1 MIPSLILMIIKK
13 NKILL
18 IQSTFLFIFFLL
30 LKISV
35 FAQLNKEVKVGILLG
50 FTGNVESLTPSMAD
64 SAELAF
70 NEVANEIDLT
80 NEISFKIQRADTTCN
95 NTNKAKNAA
104 KKLIEEGVDAI
115 IGAACPE
122 ITKKIAEEIF
132 IPKKVLMI
140 SPADSSNELTGL
152 KDNNYV
158 FRTTPPKIR
167 GSQILADITKDRG
180 IRNLAISYSSNKDYK
195 KFAEAFDKA
204 LKKNNIKTSVMV
216 PHNQSTNDY
225 SKHISTLTAAGGD
238 ALAVISD
245 INSGGDKVIKSM
257 LDIGMFNT
265 FILPDGMIEE
275 DIINN
280 FKEKNL
286 KKSFGYMPGL
296 SNLCSKKFVDLAQK
310 SGIDPDSPYTN
321 ESYDAA
327 AIIILSNFA
336 KIYSET
342 NTNNIIHDVANKPGV
357 KIYPGEIKKAIEILR
372 DGKKINYEG
381 ATGVE
386 FDKFGDTL
394 GSFVEVD
401 FKKGKLK
408 SKKLR

>member
-1 MIPSLILMIIKK
+1 MHMIIKII
-13 NKILL
+13 KISLTK
-18 IQSTFLFIFFLL
+18 IQTFLICFLIL
-30 LKISV
+30 ITNVS
-35 FAQLNKEVKVGILLG
+35 AQQNKEIKVGIFLG

-70 NEVANEIDLT
+70 NEVANEIDLN
-80 NEISFKIQRADTTCN
+80 NEISFKVQRADTTCN
-95 NTNKAKNAA
+95 DTNKAKNAA
-104 KKLIEEGVDAI
+104 KKLIRDGVSAI
-115 IGAACPE
+115 IGAACPN

-132 IPKKVLMI
+132 IPKKVLII
-140 SPADSSNELTGL
+140 SPADSSNELMGL
-152 KDNNYV
+152 KDNDFV
-158 FRTTPPKIR
+158 FRTTPSKIR

-180 IRNLAISYSSNKDYK
+180 IRNLAISYSSDRDYK
-195 KFAEAFDKA
+195 KFAETYDKA

-216 PHNQSTNDY
+216 PHNKNTNDY
-225 SKHISTLTAAGGD
+225 SKHISTLSAAGGD

-245 INSGGDKVIKSM
+245 INSGGDKIIKAM
-257 LDIGMFNT
+257 LEIGMFDT

-275 DIINN
+275 KIINN

-296 SNLCSKKFVDLAQK
+296 SNLGSKKFVNLAQK

-342 NTNNIIHDVANKPGV
+342 DTNNIIHDVANKPGV

>member
-1 MIPSLILMIIKK
+1 MHMIIK
-13 NKILL
+13 I
-18 IQSTFLFIFFLL
+18 I
-30 LKISV
+30 KISLMKIQTFFICFLILITNV
-35 FAQLNKEVKVGILLG
+35 SAQQNKEVKVGILLG

-70 NEVANEIDLT
+70 NEVANEIDLN
-80 NEISFKIQRADTTCN
+80 NEISFKVQRADTTCN
-95 NTNKAKNAA
+95 DTNKAKNAA
-104 KKLIEEGVDAI
+104 KKLIRDGVSVI
-115 IGAACPE
+115 IGAACPN

-132 IPKKVLMI
+132 IPKKVIVI

-180 IRNLAISYSSNKDYK
+180 IRNLAISYSSDRDYK
-195 KFAEAFDKA
+195 KFAENYDKA
-204 LKKNNIKTSVMV
+204 LKINNIKTSVMV
-216 PHNQSTNDY
+216 QHNPSTNDY
-225 SKHISTLTAAGGD
+225 SEHISTLTAAGGD

-257 LDIGMFNT
+257 LEIGMFNN

-296 SNLCSKKFVDLAQK
+296 SNLGSKKFVDLAQK
-310 SGIDPDSPYTN
+310 SGIDPNSPFTN

-336 KIYSET
+336 KIYSENDT
-342 NTNNIIHDVANKPGV
+342 KNIIYDVANKPGV
-357 KIYPGEIKKAIEILR
+357 KIYPGEIKRAIEILR

-386 FDKFGDTL
+386 FDKFGDTF

-408 SKKLR
+408 IKKLR